1 MKIFFSFLVLAVFFT
16 SCDDGNMEEVSF
28 EFNETAAEPCGRAT
42 SGFFIYKTTDQRAL
56 ILKLAENNF
65 VNTVT
70 SDSLEAGVIP
80 LDINTTNQLI
90 YRVYNDVVTTNTICS
105 STGVPAAY
113 PVVTEQRNA
122 HGGKMYVKTTA
133 LKSEEAANGA
143 TNITEYLHTI
153 TFADITFITA
163 DGSQR
168 NESLPAVTYKTQAP
182 KFLFDNLSDIKTC
195 AGNGHKLLFRYL
207 NDQAMSLKLGEEDAA
222 FLFSNTLGVKE
233 RYLNTENSLT
243 YRFFSRANINPL
255 TDGYFCSAIQPDLP
269 AVKHTWIG
277 NNSTNESTG
286 KIEVL
291 TEQVDDNV
299 YKHTITLKN
308 VTMARSSQNFRLKR
322 DFIFGEVQTTA
333 TP

>member
-1 MKIFFSFLVLAVFFT
+1 MKRFFSFLVLAVFFT
-16 SCDDGNMEEVSF
+16 SCDDGDMEEVSF

-42 SGFFIYKTTDQRAL
+42 SNFFIYKTTDQRAL

-65 VNTVT
+65 INTVT
-70 SDSLEAGVIP
+70 SDTLETGVIP
-80 LDINTTNQLI
+80 LEISTTNQLI
-90 YRVYNDVVTTNTICS
+90 YRVYNDVVPNTAICS

-122 HGGKMYVKTTA
+122 HGGKMFVKTTA
-133 LKSEEAANGA
+133 LKSEEGTNGA

-153 TFADITFITA
+153 TFADITFMTA
-163 DGSQR
+163 DGTQR
-168 NESLPAVTYKTQAP
+168 NESLPAITYKTQAP
-182 KFLFDNLSDIKTC
+182 KFLFDDLSEVRTC
-195 AGNGHKLLFRYL
+195 AGNGHKLLFKYVD
-207 NDQAMSLKLGEEDAA
+207 DQAMSLRLGEDDAA

-233 RYLNTENSLT
+233 RSLDAANSLT
-243 YRFFSRANINPL
+243 YRFFSKANINRL
-255 TDGYFCSAIQPDLP
+255 TDGYFCSAEQPDLP
-269 AVKHTWIG
+269 AVKHTWTG
-277 NNSTNESTG
+277 NNSTNENTG
-286 KIEVL
+286 KIQVL

-308 VTMARSSQNFRLKR
+308 VTMARGSQNFKLKR